1 MTAGADRGRL
11 APRGDVSAGRSISAP
26 CREIAGGKASNS
38 RTRLA
43 TERAHDPTRT
53 SIPHSTR
60 RSRSAV
66 AIKPQTSLVAPL
78 PRMSA
83 QMESLVRS
91 RFGRNSRTGVSGS
104 IKSRPSHLAKNG
116 LSRVLCRLRETS
128 SATQRVR
135 SAGVGSIVGI
145 SDPQDMSSCTLWAWA
160 INSHFNLDQTWIEQ
174 RRWPSG
180 CIRMALCG
188 RRRGAQG
195 AQLLDLSQYLFPQ
208 SVMGSTH
215 RLLSWRPWG
224 IVSLGASG
232 GASDDGKPVGA
243 SLCSGCWH
251 C

>member
-1 MTAGADRGRL
+1 MAAGTYRGRL
-11 APRGDVSAGRSISAP
+11 APRADTSAGKPISPSCKEVAD
-26 CREIAGGKASNS
+26 GKASNS

-43 TERAHDPTRT
+43 TERAHEPTRT
-53 SIPHSTR
+53 SIPHSAR
-60 RSRSAV
+60 RSRSPA

-78 PRMSA
+78 PRISA
-83 QMESLVRS
+83 QMDSLVRS
-91 RFGRNSRTGVSGS
+91 RFGRNSRTGASGS

-160 INSHFNLDQTWIEQ
+160 INPHFNLDQTWIEQ

-180 CIRMALCG
+180 RMRMALCG
-188 RRRGAQG
+188 RRRGEAGVQV
-195 AQLLDLSQYLFPQ
+195 LDLSQYLFPE
-208 SVMGSTH
+208 SVMGSTC
-215 RLLSWRPWG
+215 RLLSRRPWG

-232 GASDDGKPVGA
+232 GATDDGKPVGA
-243 SLCSGCWH
+243 SLCSGSWH